1 MTATSAAVVASLGI
15 VALCAGRCYDA
26 PVLTRQVEARRLVAD
41 LRLKLDT
48 AAGASSQAVEAP
60 TVEAAA
66 AATRQSEEAAQAV
79 EGKAQALRPILEA
92 LSYATERRLLN
103 EFDERFAAFRTLDR
117 AIVDRSVPDATL
129 AESLARRRLLAA
141 ACDESLRAL
150 QAALHQHDAVATR

>member
-41 LRLKLDT
+41 LRLQLDT

-79 EGKAQALRPILEA
+79 EGKAQALRPILESLRPWA
-92 LSYATERRLLN
+92 DRRA
-103 EFDERFAAFRTLDR
+103 R
-117 AIVDRSVPDATL
+117 
-129 AESLARRRLLAA
+129 ARRR
-141 ACDESLRAL
+141 
-150 QAALHQHDAVATR
+150 